1 MKQDELNTNETQA
14 EQNPALTDL
23 EPNSDVKGGSFNG
36 HYAGALRNLANT
48 NTYQGTTTVN
58 ESESVKL
65 SGLAAGTYL

>member
-23 EPNSDVKGGSFNG
+23 EPNSDVKGGFND
-36 HYAGALRNLANT
+36 HQAGALRNLANT

-58 ESESVKL
+58 ERESVKL